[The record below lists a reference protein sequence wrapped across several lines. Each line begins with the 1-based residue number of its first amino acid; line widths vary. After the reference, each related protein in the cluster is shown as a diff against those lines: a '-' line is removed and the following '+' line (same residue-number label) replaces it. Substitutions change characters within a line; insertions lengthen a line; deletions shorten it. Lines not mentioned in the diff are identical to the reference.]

1 MWSDFNV
8 YHYIWRMVAPS
19 RSVLPMQ
26 IDASK
31 DFVEA
36 VDAWRVSRPVIPSR
50 EQAFRIL
57 AEMGLALAE
66 RFNAV
71 DEDVGD

>member
-1 MWSDFNV
+1 M
-8 YHYIWRMVAPS
+8 
-19 RSVLPMQ
+19 VLPMQ

-31 DFVEA
+31 DFLEA
-36 VDAWRVSRPVIPSR
+36 VDAWRASRPIVPSR

-66 RFNAV
+66 RFNSV
-71 DEDVGD
+71 DEEVVG